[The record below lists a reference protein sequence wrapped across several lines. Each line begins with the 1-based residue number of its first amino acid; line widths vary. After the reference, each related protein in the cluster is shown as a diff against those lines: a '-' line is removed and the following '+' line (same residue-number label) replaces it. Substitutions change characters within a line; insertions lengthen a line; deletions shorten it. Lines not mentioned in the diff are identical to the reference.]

1 MAYRVECTNDVV
13 SAARSA
19 VPGCRLL
26 FVTSEIT
33 DFVKVG
39 GLGEVSA
46 SLPRALRPACDAR
59 VLLPGYRAV
68 LAANPDMRIVAR
80 LPGIAE
86 IPPCE
91 IGEIVTADGITM
103 YIVIAGKLFDRSG
116 NAYLDEHS
124 NPWADNDLRFARLA
138 LAAAELARGAPGM
151 AWRPDVL
158 HLNDWP
164 SALAAG
170 YLKWHRLNEPS
181 ILTIPNLAYQGLFER
196 DRLDRLAIP
205 AEAFRMEGVEFHG
218 KLSFLKAGIYYASQ
232 VTTVSATYAKEI
244 TTPEFG
250 CGLDGLLRARSDQGR
265 VTGILN
271 GIDES
276 WDPGAD
282 PHLPHPFDSMDWRG
296 KEANAQY
303 LRNAFGLAVSRGPL
317 FAVVSRLVHQKGLDL
332 TIAASESIVRD
343 GGQLVVTGE
352 GEPEVENALRATAA
366 RHPQSIA
373 VKIGYE
379 EKTARRIFAG
389 SDFLLMPSRFEPCG
403 LSQMYAQRFGSLPIA
418 HNTGGLGDTIEDGA
432 TGFLFSGA
440 TPETFAQAIHRAKS
454 VFDRKD
460 QFEAMRRRAMLR
472 PLGWGEAAQSYL
484 NVYRRALGLDLPV
497 AA

>member
-1 MAYRVECTNDVV
+1 MRTRVV
-13 SAARSA
+13 SQAPDVAGRERLAA
-19 VPGCRLL
+19 GCRLL
-26 FVTSEIT
+26 FVTSEIA
-33 DFVKVG
+33 DFLKVG

-46 SLPRALRPACDAR
+46 SLPRALRRVSDAR

-68 LAANPDMRIVAR
+68 LAANPGMRIVAK
-80 LPGIAE
+80 LPGLAE

-91 IGEIVTADGITM
+91 IGEITTPDGLTL
-103 YIVIAGKLFDRSG
+103 YIVVAGNLFDRAG
-116 NAYLDEHS
+116 NAYLDEHAK
-124 NPWADNDLRFARLA
+124 PWDDNDVRFARLA
-138 LAAAELARGAPGM
+138 MAAVELARGVPALK
-151 AWRPDVL
+151 WRPEIL

-164 SALAAG
+164 GALAAG
-170 YLKWHRLNEPS
+170 YLDWQQVGIPS
-181 ILTIPNLAYQGLFER
+181 ILTIHNLAYQGLFGR

-205 AEAFRMEGVEFHG
+205 AEAFAMDGVEFHG
-218 KLSFLKAGIYYASQ
+218 KISFLKAGIYYASQ
-232 VTTVSATYAKEI
+232 ITTVSATYAKEI
-244 TTPEFG
+244 TTPELG

-265 VTGILN
+265 LTGILN

-276 WDPGAD
+276 WDPSTD
-282 PHLPHPFDSMDWRG
+282 PHLPHPFDSANWHG
-296 KEANAQY
+296 KAANAHH
-303 LRNAFGLAVSRGPL
+303 LREGFGLAVSRGPL

-332 TIAASESIVRD
+332 TIAAIESIVRD

-373 VKIGYE
+373 VKIGYDE
-379 EKTARRIFAG
+379 PTARRIFAG

-432 TGFLFSGA
+432 TGFLFSGPTA
-440 TPETFAQAIHRAKS
+440 ETFAHAIDRAKT

-460 QFEAMRRRAMLR
+460 ALDVMRRRAMTR
-472 PLGWGEAAQSYL
+472 PFGWAESVRSYMH
-484 NVYRRALGLDLPV
+484 VYRRALGLDIR
-497 AA
+497 AAA

>member
-1 MAYRVECTNDVV
+1 MRTRVGPARDAG
-13 SAARSA
+13 AAERDA
-19 VPGCRLL
+19 ATRCKLL
-26 FVTSEIT
+26 FVTSEIA
-33 DFVKVG
+33 DFLKVG

-46 SLPRALRPACDAR
+46 GLPRALRRVSDAR

-68 LAANPDMRIVAR
+68 LTANPGMRIVAK
-80 LPGIAE
+80 LPGVAE

-91 IGEIVTADGITM
+91 IGEITTPDGLTM
-103 YIVIAGKLFDRSG
+103 YIVIAGNLFDRNG
-116 NAYLDEHS
+116 NAYVDDHAH
-124 NPWADNDLRFARLA
+124 PWEDNDLRFARLA
-138 LAAAELARGAPGM
+138 MAAVELARGVPALN
-151 AWRPDVL
+151 WRPEVL

-164 SALAAG
+164 GALAAG
-170 YLKWHRLNEPS
+170 YLNWQRVGVPS
-181 ILTIPNLAYQGLFER
+181 ILTIHNLAYQGLFGR

-205 AEAFRMEGVEFHG
+205 AEAFAMDGVEFHG
-218 KLSFLKAGIYYASQ
+218 KISFLKAGIYYASQ
-232 VTTVSATYAKEI
+232 ITTVSGTYAKEI

-265 VTGILN
+265 LTGILN

-276 WDPGAD
+276 WDPGTD
-282 PHLPHPFDSMDWRG
+282 PHLPHPFDSANWRG
-296 KEANAQY
+296 KQANAHH
-303 LRNAFGLAVSRGPL
+303 LREAFGLAVSRGPL

-332 TIAASESIVRD
+332 TMAAVESIVRD

-352 GEPEVENALRATAA
+352 GEPEVEQALRATAA

-379 EKTARRIFAG
+379 EGAARRIFAG

-432 TGFLFSGA
+432 TGFLFRGA
-440 TPETFAQAIHRAKS
+440 TPATFAEAITRAKT
-454 VFDRKD
+454 VFDRKED
-460 QFEAMRRRAMLR
+460 LDAMRRRAMTR
-472 PLGWGEAAQSYL
+472 PFGWAESVRSYMD
-484 NVYRRALGLDLPV
+484 VYRRALARDVRV

>member
-1 MAYRVECTNDVV
+1 MRSRVGGTADVAAYAGDTAPRCK
-13 SAARSA
+13 
-19 VPGCRLL
+19 LL
-26 FVTSEIT
+26 FVTSEIA
-33 DFVKVG
+33 DFLKVG

-46 SLPRALRPACDAR
+46 GLPRALRRVSDAR

-68 LAANPDMRIVAR
+68 LNANPDMKIVAR
-80 LPGIAE
+80 LPGLAD

-91 IGEIVTADGITM
+91 IGEITTPDGLIL
-103 YIVIAGKLFDRSG
+103 YIVVAGGLFDRPG
-116 NAYLDEHS
+116 NAYLDERA
-124 NPWADNDLRFARLA
+124 NPFDDNDVRFARLA
-138 LAAAELARGAPGM
+138 MAAVELARGVPALGWKPE
-151 AWRPDVL
+151 VL

-164 SALAAG
+164 GALAAG
-170 YLKWHRLNEPS
+170 YLAWQKVATPS
-181 ILTIPNLAYQGLFER
+181 ILTIHNLAYQGLYDR
-196 DRLDRLAIP
+196 DRLNRLAIP
-205 AEAFRMEGVEFHG
+205 AEAFAMDGVEFHG
-218 KLSFLKAGIYYASQ
+218 KISFLKAGIYYASQ
-232 VTTVSATYAKEI
+232 ITTVSATYAKEI

-250 CGLDGLLRARSDQGR
+250 CGLDGLLRLRSGEGR
-265 VTGILN
+265 LSGILN

-276 WDPGAD
+276 WDPSAD
-282 PHLPHPFDSMDWRG
+282 PHLPHPFDSANWRG
-296 KEANAQY
+296 KDANAQH
-303 LRNAFGLAVSRGPL
+303 LRDAFGLAVSRGPL

-332 TIAASESIVRD
+332 TMAAIESIVRD

-352 GEPEVENALRATAA
+352 GEPEVENALRAMAA
-366 RHPQSIA
+366 RHPHSIA

-379 EKTARRIFAG
+379 EPAARRIFAG

-440 TPETFAQAIHRAKS
+440 NPETFAQAIHRAKS

-460 QFEAMRRRAMLR
+460 QFAAMRRRAMLR
-472 PLGWGEAAQSYL
+472 PFGWGEAARSYMD
-484 NVYRRALGLDLPV
+484 VYRRALVPDLPV

>member
-1 MAYRVECTNDVV
+1 MRSRVGGTPGVAA
-13 SAARSA
+13 SAGDAAPR
-19 VPGCRLL
+19 CKLL
-26 FVTSEIT
+26 FVTSEIA
-33 DFVKVG
+33 DFLKVG

-46 SLPRALRPACDAR
+46 GLPRALRRVSDAR

-68 LAANPDMRIVAR
+68 LNANPDMKIVAK
-80 LPGIAE
+80 LPGLAD

-91 IGEIVTADGITM
+91 IGEITTPDGLVL
-103 YIVIAGKLFDRSG
+103 YIVVARGLFDRPG
-116 NAYLDEHS
+116 NAYLDERA
-124 NPWADNDLRFARLA
+124 NPFDDNDVRFARLA
-138 LAAAELARGAPGM
+138 MAAVELARGVPALGWKPE
-151 AWRPDVL
+151 VL

-164 SALAAG
+164 GALAAG
-170 YLKWHRLNEPS
+170 YLAWHKVATPS
-181 ILTIPNLAYQGLFER
+181 ILTIHNLAYQGLYDR
-196 DRLDRLAIP
+196 DRLNRLAIP
-205 AEAFRMEGVEFHG
+205 AEAFAMDGVEFHG
-218 KLSFLKAGIYYASQ
+218 KISFLKAGIYYASQ
-232 VTTVSATYAKEI
+232 ITTVSATYAKEI

-250 CGLDGLLRARSDQGR
+250 CGLDGLLRLRSGEGR
-265 VTGILN
+265 LSGILN

-276 WDPGAD
+276 WDPSVD
-282 PHLPHPFDSMDWRG
+282 PHLPHPFDSADWRG
-296 KEANAQY
+296 KEANAQH
-303 LRNAFGLAVSRGPL
+303 LRDAFGLAVSRGPL

-332 TIAASESIVRD
+332 TMAAIESIVRD

-352 GEPEVENALRATAA
+352 GEPEVEDALRATAA
-366 RHPQSIA
+366 RHSQSIA

-379 EKTARRIFAG
+379 EPTARRIFAG

-440 TPETFAQAIHRAKS
+440 NPETFAQAIHRAKS

-460 QFEAMRRRAMLR
+460 QFAAMRRRAMLR
-472 PLGWGEAAQSYL
+472 PSGWGEAARSYMA
-484 NVYRRALGLDLPV
+484 VYRRALVPDLPV